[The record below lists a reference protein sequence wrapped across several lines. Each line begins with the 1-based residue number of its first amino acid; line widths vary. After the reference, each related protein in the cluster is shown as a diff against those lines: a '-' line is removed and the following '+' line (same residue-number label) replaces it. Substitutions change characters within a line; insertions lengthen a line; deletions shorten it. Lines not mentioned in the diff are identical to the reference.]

1 MPITGK
7 LTSVTAYSNSIR
19 DNILLASLFFEWVK
33 KDKKGAR
40 ESRAGSRILRFCCIL
55 EPQIRFRTSPNRNE
69 RYRALAVPCIL
80 DKIIDQN
87 GPVGSLLRFR
97 SSGEDALRTDTIV
110 MSLFAN
116 LQYKFTLPWLR
127 TGSGPSITS
136 IQFRRVPQRDDIW
149 CLVRERSGLLA
160 TLYYNTSLRYP
171 TPVPD
176 LSPMFCLGPSLW

>member
-19 DNILLASLFFEWVK
+19 ENILLASLLFEWVK
-33 KDKKGAR
+33 KDKRGAR
-40 ESRAGSRILRFCCIL
+40 ESRAGSRILRFLCIL

-97 SSGEDALRTDTIV
+97 SSGEDALILYEIYV
-110 MSLFAN
+110 LSVNEMFEGMCLMLSGS
-116 LQYKFTLPWLR
+116 KTLMFVVQEYV
-127 TGSGPSITS
+127 S
-136 IQFRRVPQRDDIW
+136 V
-149 CLVRERSGLLA
+149 E
-160 TLYYNTSLRYP
+160 YNTSYVMCAFIVSFSYV
-171 TPVPD
+171 T
-176 LSPMFCLGPSLW
+176 G